1 MDFYTEALPLY
12 TEGTEVV
19 NTEGTEVVNT
29 ESTEGASG
37 AHGRHGGLAHAP
49 HGPTRFFIMLLLN
62 LILEI

>member
-12 TEGTEVV
+12 TEGT
-19 NTEGTEVVNT
+19 GVVNT

-37 AHGRHGGLAHAP
+37 AHGEHGGLAHAP

-62 LILEI
+62 LILESLEI

>member
-29 ESTEGASG
+29 EGTEGASG
-37 AHGRHGGLAHAP
+37 AHGRHGG
-49 HGPTRFFIMLLLN
+49 G
-62 LILEI
+62 